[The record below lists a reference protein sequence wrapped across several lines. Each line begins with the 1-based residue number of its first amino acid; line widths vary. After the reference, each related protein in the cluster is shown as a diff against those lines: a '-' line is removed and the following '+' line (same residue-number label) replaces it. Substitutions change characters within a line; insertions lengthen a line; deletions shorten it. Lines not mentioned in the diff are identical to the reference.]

1 MKRIIN
7 LYLLPIILITSIQ
20 VSSQEVT
27 LSEAVE
33 VTDIEQLLE
42 LVKDGAT
49 LRTEEDK
56 KKIR

>member
-33 VTDIEQLLE
+33 VTDIEHLLE

-49 LRTEEDK
+49 LRTEGIK
-56 KKIR
+56 KD